1 MNHYNNGEDA
11 VIFHSTGIQ
20 VCIWNS
26 KNGGATIIVHQATP
40 TKESKGSSSTLW
52 INIIIIMGKPF
63 IQGG

>member
-1 MNHYNNGEDA
+1 MQSTFIIQVYRY
-11 VIFHSTGIQ
+11 TGIQ

-40 TKESKGSSSTLW
+40 TKQSKGSSYTLW
-52 INIIIIMGKPF
+52 INIIMGKPF